1 MTAADPHITVP
12 EDILEISTSKGS
24 FLIGHLP
31 GYGLFW
37 TGLPGVPAWNC
48 DSSCSKILYFKT

>member
-1 MTAADPHITVP
+1 MQVTAADPHITVP

-24 FLIGHLP
+24 FLIGPLP

-37 TGLPGVPAWNC
+37 TGLPGVPARNC
-48 DSSCSKILYFKT
+48 DSSWSKIL